1 MVFGGVYSTLRF
13 TFERKLRNVLISDPD
28 ATVQSGVIAPFSQ
41 FTAAAIA
48 TTASSPINYWR
59 NMQFDTKVGSKP
71 VGLIMCMSELK
82 CSIVD
87 APTTLD
93 RVRQI
98 GMKLR
103 VGWGTIRVATGM
115 AVGQQLYDYFSR
127 KLCDDGTK

>member
-1 MVFGGVYSTLRF
+1 
-13 TFERKLRNVLISDPD
+13 
-28 ATVQSGVIAPFSQ
+28 
-41 FTAAAIA
+41 
-48 TTASSPINYWR
+48 
-59 NMQFDTKVGSKP
+59 
-71 VGLIMCMSELK
+71 MSELK
-82 CSIVD
+82 CTIVD